1 MDQSTFDFFL
11 NQPVQINLI
20 GFIQSLIAASILCFV
35 IQLFYVKFSNSLSNK
50 NDFSKNFIGLG
61 LATTIVITVVKSS
74 LALSLGLV
82 GALSIVRFRAAIKEP
97 EELVYLF
104 LVIATGLGCGADQIK
119 ITFIGV
125 VVAII
130 LIYLNY
136 LFQKKNNLET
146 ETINSTFTFNKRKSD
161 KEINE
166 IIEKIMRSC
175 ENLKFVSISSTEN
188 ETVLN
193 LDIKFKDHRNIT
205 KTIDSIKKDNRSV
218 KIILAKNSMLTL

>member
-1 MDQSTFDFFL
+1 MDQSTYDFFL
-11 NQPVQINLI
+11 NQPIQINLI
-20 GFIQSLIAASILCFV
+20 GFIQSLVAASILCFI
-35 IQLFYVKFSNSLSNK
+35 IQVFYIKFSNSLSNK
-50 NDFSKNFIGLG
+50 KDFSKNFIGLG

-125 VVAII
+125 LVAIG
-130 LIYLNY
+130 LIYLNN
-136 LFQKKNNLET
+136 LFSNKNNLET
-146 ETINSTFTFNKRKSD
+146 EIINSTFTFNERKSEKD
-161 KEINE
+161 INE
-166 IIEKIMRSC
+166 IIEIIKQSS
-175 ENLKFVSISSTEN
+175 ESLKFVSLTSTEN

-193 LDIKFKDHRNIT
+193 LDIKFKDDKNIT
-205 KTIDSIKKDNRSV
+205 KTINNIKKENSSV